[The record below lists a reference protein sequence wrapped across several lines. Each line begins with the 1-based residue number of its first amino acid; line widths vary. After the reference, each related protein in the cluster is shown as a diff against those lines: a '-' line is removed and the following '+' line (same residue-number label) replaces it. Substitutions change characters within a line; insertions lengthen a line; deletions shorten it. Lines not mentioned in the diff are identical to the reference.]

1 MFESLD
7 LPVLFEA
14 EVVVAGGGPA
24 GIAAALAAA
33 RLGKRVVLLE
43 QTGSLGGMGT
53 NALVPAVIYQSD
65 GVNWVVGDFCRSIIE
80 ECCREMGIDEVNPGW
95 QEVDAEIL
103 KRIYDDR
110 LLKAGVKLFYMI
122 RVADV
127 VVRSGKLESLLVAT
141 PHGLRKVKGEVFVD
155 ATGDAAVAAF
165 AGVPFDCGDAEG
177 RTMSPTLCP
186 QFSNIDI
193 PAYDA
198 ALREGKRD
206 RAIWHELLERGEAPV
221 SEHHFVGVCT
231 YGQRQ
236 PRPHLRREHAGRD
249 RVDQRLYR
257 RAQTRENLP

>member
-165 AGVPFDCGDAEG
+165 AGVPFDCGDAAPRRQARPRDLARASGTG
-177 RTMSPTLCP
+177 RSAGFGTSFRRRLH
-186 QFSNIDI
+186 
-193 PAYDA
+193 
-198 ALREGKRD
+198 LRQRH
-206 RAIWHELLERGEAPV
+206 R
-221 SEHHFVGVCT
+221 
-231 YGQRQ
+231 QRQ

>member
-7 LPVLFEA
+7 LPVLFET

-122 RVADV
+122 RVGEARIAAGRHPARPAQGQR
-127 VVRSGKLESLLVAT
+127 RS
-141 PHGLRKVKGEVFVD
+141 
-155 ATGDAAVAAF
+155 
-165 AGVPFDCGDAEG
+165 
-177 RTMSPTLCP
+177 LC
-186 QFSNIDI
+186 
-193 PAYDA
+193 
-198 ALREGKRD
+198 RRD
-206 RAIWHELLERGEAPV
+206 RRRCG
-221 SEHHFVGVCT
+221 
-231 YGQRQ
+231 R
-236 PRPHLRREHAGRD
+236 RLRRCPVRLRRRRGADHESHPVPAVLEHRHP
-249 RVDQRLYR
+249 RV
-257 RAQTRENLP
+257 

>member
-165 AGVPFDCGDAEG
+165 AGV
-177 RTMSPTLCP
+177 
-186 QFSNIDI
+186 
-193 PAYDA
+193 
-198 ALREGKRD
+198 
-206 RAIWHELLERGEAPV
+206 
-221 SEHHFVGVCT
+221 
-231 YGQRQ
+231 
-236 PRPHLRREHAGRD
+236 
-249 RVDQRLYR
+249 
-257 RAQTRENLP
+257 